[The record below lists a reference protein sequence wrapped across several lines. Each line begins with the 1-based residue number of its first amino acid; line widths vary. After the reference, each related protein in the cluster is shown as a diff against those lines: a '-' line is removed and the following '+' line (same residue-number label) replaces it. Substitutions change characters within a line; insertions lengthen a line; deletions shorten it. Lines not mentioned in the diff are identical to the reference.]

1 MIFQNL
7 IIPYDYI
14 VIIISLI
21 FIIFSFWKG
30 FIQSLLSLLTWIGS
44 IIITIYSYIFLATF
58 VSKQLLKIDL
68 FKNYELIANVIGTII
83 AIPLIFLISLFIL
96 KKIRKVLSNDLDQ
109 QILGIILDKSLGLI
123 YGLLFSYIIFSTLLY
138 GIEKIDLFESFY
150 NWLINPKHSYI
161 LYKINDIN
169 ITIINYFNPE
179 FL

>member
-14 VIIISLI
+14 IIIISFI

-30 FIQSLLSLLTWIGS
+30 FIQSLLGLLTWLGS
-44 IIITIYSYIFLATF
+44 IIITIYSYSILATF
-58 VSKQLLKIDL
+58 VSEQLLKIDL
-68 FKNYELIANVIGTII
+68 FNNYELITNVIGIII

-96 KKIRKVLSNDLDQ
+96 KKIRKFISNDLDQ
-109 QILGIILDKSLGLI
+109 QIFGIILDKSLGLI
-123 YGLLFSYIIFSTLLY
+123 YGLFFSYIIFATLLY
-138 GIEKIDLFESFY
+138 GIEKINFFEPFY
-150 NWLINPKHSYI
+150 KWILENSYI
-161 LYKINDIN
+161 LQKINNTN

>member
-14 VIIISLI
+14 VIVISFI

-30 FIQSLLSLLTWIGS
+30 FIQSLLSLLTWVGS
-44 IIITIYSYIFLATF
+44 IIITIYSYSILTTF

-68 FKNYELIANVIGTII
+68 FKNYELITNVIGTII

-96 KKIRKVLSNDLDQ
+96 KKIRKFISNDLDK
-109 QILGIILDKSLGLI
+109 QIFGIILDKSLGLI
-123 YGLLFSYIIFSTLLY
+123 YGLIFSYIIYATLLY
-138 GIEKIDLFESFY
+138 GIEKINFFEPFY
-150 NWLINPKHSYI
+150 KWILENSYI
-161 LYKINDIN
+161 LQNINNTN
-169 ITIINYFNPE
+169 ITIINYFYPE

>member
-14 VIIISLI
+14 IIIISFI

-30 FIQSLLSLLTWIGS
+30 FIQSLLGLLTWLGS
-44 IIITIYSYIFLATF
+44 IIITIYSYSILATF

-68 FKNYELIANVIGTII
+68 FNNYELITNVIGIII

-96 KKIRKVLSNDLDQ
+96 KKIRKFISNDLDQ
-109 QILGIILDKSLGLI
+109 QIFGIILDKSLGLI
-123 YGLLFSYIIFSTLLY
+123 FSYIIFSTLLY

>member
-1 MIFQNL
+1 MSIQDL
-7 IIPYDYI
+7 ISPLDYI
-14 VIIISLI
+14 IIIISLI
-21 FIIFSFWKG
+21 IIIFSFWKG

-96 KKIRKVLSNDLDQ
+96 KKIRKFLSNDLDQ

-123 YGLLFSYIIFSTLLY
+123 YGLLLVI
-138 GIEKIDLFESFY
+138 
-150 NWLINPKHSYI
+150 
-161 LYKINDIN
+161 
-169 ITIINYFNPE
+169 
-179 FL
+179 